1 MLKSLSLKGILAGG
15 SLLVVGS
22 WLNETL
28 TSICLPLTDHAA
40 SVVATIAL
48 VHCTAKFI
56 ALPAIAG
63 YLSGRIAGHH
73 HGLNGMLATV
83 PLLLLAVAL
92 VQDGEALD
100 AASVAFMVWVG
111 FGFLAV
117 GWLGGYLSAH
127 PRQELAA
134 LVAFFTGRP
143 IRQSVPGSSLPS
155 GRGFAVSGED

>member
-15 SLLVVGS
+15 SLLVAGS

-28 TSICLPLTDHAA
+28 TSVCLPLTHHVTFA
-40 SVVATIAL
+40 VVTVAL
-48 VHCTAKFI
+48 LHCTAKFI
-56 ALPAIAG
+56 TLPAIAG

-73 HGLNGMLATV
+73 HGLNGMLAIV
-83 PLLLLAVAL
+83 PLLLFAVAL
-92 VQDGEALD
+92 EIVQDGEALD

-111 FGFLAV
+111 VGLLAV

-143 IRQSVPGSSLPS
+143 IRQSVPGSSSPS
-155 GRGFAVSGED
+155 QRGFAASD